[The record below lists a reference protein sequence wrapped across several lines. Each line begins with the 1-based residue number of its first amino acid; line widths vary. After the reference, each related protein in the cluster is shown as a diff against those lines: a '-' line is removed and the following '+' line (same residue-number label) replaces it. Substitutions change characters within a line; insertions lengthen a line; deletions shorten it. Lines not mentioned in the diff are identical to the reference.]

1 MAFKQWGYS
10 DNLTVTF
17 PISFNTIFMAIGMLV
32 DTSKHEIAMNKP
44 TNTGFKMQAYNMP
57 VYWFAIG
64 K

>member
-1 MAFKQWGYS
+1 
-10 DNLTVTF
+10 
-17 PISFNTIFMAIGMLV
+17 MAIGVLV